1 VKAIYDLFQ
10 VSASRYWQGH
20 YQFDKESTKKKKA
33 LSKSFVDLIIINT
46 VVPIQFA
53 YAKSR
58 GIDITEGL
66 IQLLNEVVSEKN
78 AIMDKF
84 RSFGVH
90 PVSAFETQALLQLKN
105 EYCSKSRC
113 LECNIG
119 IELMKTT

>member
-1 VKAIYDLFQ
+1 VKAIYDLFKFQ
-10 VSASRYWQGH
+10 CLAIGR
-20 YQFDKESTKKKKA
+20 DIINLIKESTKKKKA

-84 RSFGVH
+84 KSFGVH

>member
-1 VKAIYDLFQ
+1 MIFSSFS
-10 VSASRYWQGH
+10 VSLLAETLSIFER
-20 YQFDKESTKKKKA
+20 TKKKKA

-84 RSFGVH
+84 KSFCT
-90 PVSAFETQALLQLKN
+90 S
-105 EYCSKSRC
+105 S
-113 LECNIG
+113 ECF
-119 IELMKTT
+119 